1 MSQLKQ
7 LASSLGLSITTVSR
21 ALDGYPDVAVKTR
34 ERVQRAARAM
44 GYSPNTAARNL
55 RRGSAEAIAVVL
67 PTEPGRVGP
76 PVFLDMLAACGAR
89 LAEVGLDLMLLPSAG
104 RVSEMDTYRRLADS
118 RRADAFIVLRTR
130 LEDERV
136 AYLQQRGVP
145 FVTHGRTGRPDN
157 HAFIDGDGAAGF
169 AAATGLL
176 AELGHRRIAHV
187 AAPQNFT
194 FAHLRRCGWAAALA
208 EHGMPAIWEA
218 EAAPTEWGGYE
229 GTCALL
235 QGAEIP
241 TAFLCA
247 TDSMAIGALRALKE
261 RGLRAGQDV
270 AVIGH
275 DNLPSAAF
283 LDPPL
288 STMEIDAPDI
298 GRDLA
303 DLLIARL
310 GGGAARDLQTILPI
324 RQVPR
329 ATHRPPH

>member
-208 EHGMPAIWEA
+208 EHGMP
-218 EAAPTEWGGYE
+218 
-229 GTCALL
+229 C
-235 QGAEIP
+235 
-241 TAFLCA
+241 
-247 TDSMAIGALRALKE
+247 D
-261 RGLRAGQDV
+261 
-270 AVIGH
+270 
-275 DNLPSAAF
+275 
-283 LDPPL
+283 
-288 STMEIDAPDI
+288 
-298 GRDLA
+298 
-303 DLLIARL
+303 L
-310 GGGAARDLQTILPI
+310 GG
-324 RQVPR
+324 
-329 ATHRPPH
+329 

>member
-1 MSQLKQ
+1 MSQLRQ

-21 ALDGYPDVAVKTR
+21 ALDGYPDVAAKTR
-34 ERVQRAARAM
+34 ERVQRAARAV
-44 GYSPNTAARNL
+44 GYRPNTAARSL
-55 RRGSAEAIAVVL
+55 RRQRAEAIAVVL
-67 PTEPGRVGP
+67 PSEPGRVGP
-76 PVFLDMLAACGAR
+76 PVFLDMLAGCGTR
-89 LAEVGLDLMLLPSAG
+89 LAEVGFDLMLLPSVG
-104 RVSEMDTYRRLADS
+104 RLSEIDTYSRLVDG

-145 FVTHGRTGRPDN
+145 FVTHGRTRRPDD
-157 HAFIDGDGAAGF
+157 HSFIDGDGAAGF

-176 AELGHRRIAHV
+176 ADLGHRRIAHV
-187 AAPQNFT
+187 AAPQHLT

-208 EHGMPAIWEA
+208 QHGLPALWEA
-218 EAAPTEWGGYE
+218 EASPTEQGGYE
-229 GTCALL
+229 ATRALL
-235 QGAEIP
+235 EASENP

-247 TDSMAIGALRALKE
+247 TDSIAIGALRALKE
-261 RGLRAGQDV
+261 RGLRAGRDV

-275 DNLPSAAF
+275 DNLPSTAF
-283 LDPPL
+283 LDPAL

-298 GRDLA
+298 GRELA

-310 GGGAARDLQTILPI
+310 GGASPRDLQTILPI

-329 ATHRPPH
+329 ATHGPRS